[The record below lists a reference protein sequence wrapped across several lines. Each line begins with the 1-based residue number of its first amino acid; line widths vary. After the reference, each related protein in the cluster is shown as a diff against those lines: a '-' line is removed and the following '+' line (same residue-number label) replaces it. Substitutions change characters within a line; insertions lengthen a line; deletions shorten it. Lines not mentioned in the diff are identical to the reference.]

1 MMQVLLNRITLNS
14 SELLL
19 TILEGEFFFRYLLVG
34 SLMEAEFKGKKV
46 KIFIEAKGCL
56 ERVSVITILWAA
68 RDQIA

>member
-56 ERVSVITILWAA
+56 ERVSVITIL
-68 RDQIA
+68 

>member
-56 ERVSVITILWAA
+56 ERVSVITTL
-68 RDQIA
+68 

>member
-46 KIFIEAKGCL
+46 KIFIEAKDCL
-56 ERVSVITILWAA
+56 ERVSVITIL
-68 RDQIA
+68 

>member
-19 TILEGEFFFRYLLVG
+19 TILEGEFFFFRYLLVG

-56 ERVSVITILWAA
+56 ERVSVITIL
-68 RDQIA
+68 

>member
-34 SLMEAEFKGKKV
+34 SLMEAVFKGKKV

-56 ERVSVITILWAA
+56 ERVSVITIL
-68 RDQIA
+68 